1 MCTHGGS
8 RYGNDGCRRTYLSQR
23 DLRAHINHR
32 HVSAPIVAEIVGPK
46 VLVVDVKPNVPVTR
60 KVRFFVVFS
69 FIFSFFRLFD
79 LIRCCFIDF

>member
-46 VLVVDVKPNVPVTR
+46 VLVVDPKANVAVPR
-60 KVRFFVVFS
+60 KVRFF
-69 FIFSFFRLFD
+69 FIKFNLFCKV
-79 LIRCCFIDF
+79 I